1 MYRLV
6 EGIQTPHATTTPMN
20 LKGALPLLILRTLQG
35 GPLHGYAIARQ
46 IRTRSDGL
54 LDFKE
59 GTLYPALH
67 GQENHGLIES
77 FEREE
82 NGRTRRCYR
91 LTERG
96 RRALKAE
103 RKEWEALT
111 GAVNL
116 ILEGGR

>member
-1 MYRLV
+1 
-6 EGIQTPHATTTPMN
+6 MN
-20 LKGALPLLILRTLQG
+20 LKGTLPLLILRILQG
-35 GPLHGYAIARQ
+35 GALHGYAIAQR
-46 IRTRSDGL
+46 IRARSDGL

-67 GQENHGLIES
+67 AQENRGLIES

-82 NGRTRRCYR
+82 RGRTRRCYK

-96 RRALKAE
+96 RRALRAG
-103 RKEWEALT
+103 RKEWEGLSA
-111 GAVNL
+111 AVSL